1 MVGERARRQY
11 CRGMDGRAVDRAVR
25 EIVRPSLKDAGFTE
39 FTGRK
44 SWRFQ
49 PATIELVTFRSFTSY
64 IAAGVGCTT
73 FSFALTAG
81 VWYRCLDVD
90 LVKPEDYHLTFSF
103 ELGKTLRQPW
113 FTHEG
118 AANRWD
124 RPDVWYVL
132 PDGSNLDESVRDAAA
147 VLVASGLPLL
157 DRFAV
162 PELAYRALLTE
173 TSHNPNFG
181 VLGIAMPG
189 RPGSPR
195 WRETGLAIG
204 HLVVDDPRADL
215 ETAPV
220 LAG

>member
-1 MVGERARRQY
+1 
-11 CRGMDGRAVDRAVR
+11 MDGRAVDRAVR

-173 TSHNPNFG
+173 TSHHPNFG

-204 HLVVDDPRADL
+204 HLVVEDPRADL

-220 LAG
+220 RAG